1 MKFNHRTIDWQV
13 PTARFIFDAE
23 LNAGVRMGG
32 LLAKQT
38 PDTLNAIR
46 SAIEDAVHIYANGD
60 GFAIPK
66 SAYVVA
72 IAKSES

>member
-1 MKFNHRTIDWQV
+1 
-13 PTARFIFDAE
+13 
-23 LNAGVRMGG
+23 MGG

-38 PDTLNAIR
+38 PEALNAIR
-46 SAIEDAVHIYANGD
+46 SAIQDAVRAYAKRD

-72 IAKSES
+72 IAKSKS